1 MEKQDVIDLFVSR
14 SKKTLSEEEMNFVG
28 SIGESVEKAFEM
40 ETVQRNKE
48 ITAITE
54 KMGIIAEGESVS
66 TIIRSLASK
75 IETLEA
81 TAKRTFS
88 NAEKESLKRL
98 LDGKKDEIEKV
109 LRQKGQAWSLEF
121 KAKRAVSALMTTSTV
136 LTGAVAI
143 NTDNVFDDTELTLI
157 RYPANFIGDAI
168 NSRQVSKVPFSIK
181 WKEEIVSN
189 DGVITTVVEGDTKP
203 LVDFKFS
210 WKYAYRVKYAGRI
223 EFTEETEIDFEQ
235 LTLDIIDMFEAKVLR
250 AYNDGLLTA
259 ILAWAPVYTS
269 TILDLTILKPTVLNV
284 VNAGKLMIANNSY
297 TADTLIINPG
307 DYAETQNM
315 QNSLGD
321 PIFVPDNVLF
331 PGLKLFVTNK
341 IPVGTALLG
350 EGGIVKEQHG
360 TYILRS
366 GQYGNQLIE
375 NEKTIIGEMFSVIKL
390 PTESSKG
397 WVKLVIATVKEALQK
412 PSGN

>member
-189 DGVITTVVEGDTKP
+189 DGVITTVAEGDTKP

>member
-1 MEKQDVIDLFVSR
+1 MKKEDFLSICR
-14 SKKTLSEEEMNFVG
+14 SKAKTALTAEDESFFGVVG
-28 SIGESVEKAFEM
+28 EAIEKAFEND
-40 ETVQRNKE
+40 TVERNKAIDA
-48 ITAITE
+48 ITA
-54 KMGIIAEGESVS
+54 KLGIVEDGESLS
-66 TIIRSLASK
+66 AIIRTLAK
-75 IETLEA
+75 NVDTLEA
-81 TAKRTFS
+81 KSKRSFS
-88 NAEKESLKRL
+88 NAEKESLKKL
-98 LDGKKDEIEKV
+98 LDAKKTEIQSV
-109 LRQKGQAWSLEF
+109 IRDKGQAWSLEF
-121 KAKRAVSALMTTSTV
+121 RAKRAASALMTTATL

-157 RYPANFIGDAI
+157 KYPANFIGDAI

-181 WKEEIVSN
+181 WKEQVIGN
-189 DGVITTVVEGDTKP
+189 DGVVTTVAEGTTKP
-203 LVDFKFS
+203 LIDFKFEY
-210 WKYAYRVKYAGRI
+210 KYAYRVKYAGRI

-235 LTLDIIDMFEAKVLR
+235 LTLDIIDMFEATVLR

-259 ILAWAPVYTS
+259 ILAWAPVYTATTS
-269 TILDLTILKPTVLNV
+269 DGTILKPTIINV
-284 VNAGKLMIANNSY
+284 VNAGKLMVSNNNY

-307 DYAETQNM
+307 DYAETQNL

-331 PGLKLFVTNK
+331 PGLKLFVTSK

-360 TYILRS
+360 SYILRS

-375 NEKTIIGEMFSVIKL
+375 NEKTIIGEIFSVIKL

-397 WVKLVIATVKEALQK
+397 WVKLVIATVKEALLK
-412 PSGN
+412 PAGN